1 VLSIAPCVTP
11 AAASQSDRARTSAS
25 AKVRR
30 VTLYAKDHGAHL
42 TLLEYDNDG
51 WQRRWPQRIHA
62 MAPGGSDA
70 PEDAALAFSL
80 ARLGFYRLVDGD
92 TPILPGSSRLLRE
105 PSASQLLGGGL
116 PRALLP
122 WRWSVLLSREAGAC
136 HAGCTGD
143 NACGRDDMA
152 WSAILLLSS
161 QGLLLA
167 LFSFFAFF
175 NYLYGLASLWK
186 PRIRRTYPSG
196 RTIAVVIVA
205 FNERYV
211 LEETVRACDALTYSN
226 KLIVLADDSTDP
238 QTVDRLR

>member
-1 VLSIAPCVTP
+1 
-11 AAASQSDRARTSAS
+11 
-25 AKVRR
+25 
-30 VTLYAKDHGAHL
+30 
-42 TLLEYDNDG
+42 
-51 WQRRWPQRIHA
+51 
-62 MAPGGSDA
+62 
-70 PEDAALAFSL
+70 
-80 ARLGFYRLVDGD
+80 
-92 TPILPGSSRLLRE
+92 
-105 PSASQLLGGGL
+105 
-116 PRALLP
+116 
-122 WRWSVLLSREAGAC
+122 
-136 HAGCTGD
+136 
-143 NACGRDDMA
+143 MA